1 MPIYEYQCDKCGHK
15 DSEIESFDAP
25 RRKKCPRCGKRSF
38 ARLISAAS
46 FHLKGGGWY
55 ATDFRDKKKSAA
67 DKADK
72 AEKPD
77 KKEKAESKPDKKPES
92 APAPKEPKAAKA
104 ENRA

>member
-67 DKADK
+67 DKA
-72 AEKPD
+72 EKPD